1 MRHAAQL
8 LVVMGLGFGLACG
21 GQAKPRDTAA
31 DEAAIRAIDASFNE
45 FLRSQND
52 SAIAATYAAD
62 AVLFP
67 PSMPRVTGSENI
79 RKFFAE
85 IWPLK
90 ASLEITPGTIRVFGD
105 LAVEDGTW
113 TWSAPT
119 PQGEQKDN
127 GKYLVSWRR
136 SGNTW
141 LVVQDIWNSDNP
153 PPPPPPAK

>member
-1 MRHAAQL
+1 
-8 LVVMGLGFGLACG
+8 
-21 GQAKPRDTAA
+21 
-31 DEAAIRAIDASFNE
+31 
-45 FLRSQND
+45 
-52 SAIAATYAAD
+52 
-62 AVLFP
+62 
-67 PSMPRVTGSENI
+67 
-79 RKFFAE
+79 
-85 IWPLK
+85 
-90 ASLEITPGTIRVFGD
+90 